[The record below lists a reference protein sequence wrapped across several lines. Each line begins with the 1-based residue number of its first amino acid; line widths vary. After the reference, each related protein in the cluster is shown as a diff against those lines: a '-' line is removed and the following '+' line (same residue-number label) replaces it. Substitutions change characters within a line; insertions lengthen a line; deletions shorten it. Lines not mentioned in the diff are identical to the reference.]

1 MSHAARKHAF
11 ANKSAAAAAAVPSS
25 VALEIGLPRG
35 EP

>member
-11 ANKSAAAAAAVPSS
+11 ANKSAAAGVPPS

>member
-11 ANKSAAAAAAVPSS
+11 ANKSAAAAAFPSS

>member
-11 ANKSAAAAAAVPSS
+11 ANKSAAAAFPSS
-25 VALEIGLPRG
+25 IALEIGLPRS

>member
-11 ANKSAAAAAAVPSS
+11 ANKSAAAAVVPSS